1 MDPTLLCST
10 TEPTKVADRLDW
22 LRCVSVV
29 NETFCAAK
37 RRLGE
42 LLFEP
47 RAAENTGDEV
57 IALEARALGR

>member
-10 TEPTKVADRLDW
+10 TEPTKAADRLEW
-22 LRCVSVV
+22 LRCVYVV
-29 NETFCAAK
+29 NETSCAAK

-42 LLFEP
+42 LRFEP
-47 RAAENTGDEV
+47 CAAENTGDGE